1 MASAVSSAGTTSAS
15 STWREAAAGAPG
27 ATPTWNCAGR
37 RWRACRRSFAE
48 DWYWA
53 THSLPP
59 LILPPQYD
67 SEGALCQVVASGP
80 ADAQET
86 CSLFFVEMINAA
98 HERVWITLAVFLFPD
113 EAVMAA
119 LRLRCCA
126 ASTCAC

>member
-1 MASAVSSAGTTSAS
+1 MASAVSSAGITSAS
-15 STWREAAAGAPG
+15 VPRREPPLAPWRDTHGTAGPAV
-27 ATPTWNCAGR
+27 
-37 RWRACRRSFAE
+37 ACLQESFAE

-67 SEGALCQVVASGP
+67 SEARQRP
-80 ADAQET
+80 ADAET

-98 HERVWITLAVFLFPD
+98 HERVWITSPYFVPD

-119 LRLRCCA
+119 LRCGVGVRC
-126 ASTCAC
+126 